1 MRRYDRSPIIRAGLQ
16 YGTSQA
22 AVIIQRAVSAG
33 QIQYRI
39 EVVQQGERLDSIAG
53 RVYGDA
59 KLWWVVAAASNVGW
73 CLQVPPGTRLR
84 IPTDLRQVSQLVG

>member
-1 MRRYDRSPIIRAGLQ
+1 MRRYDRSPVIREGLQ

-22 AVIIQRAVSAG
+22 AVVIQRAIAAG
-33 QIQYRI
+33 QISFRI

-53 RVYGDA
+53 RAYGDA
-59 KLWWVVAAASNVGW
+59 KLWWILAAASNVGW

-84 IPTDLRQVSQLVG
+84 IPTDLRQISQLVS